1 MQGFIIKLTRAREED
16 MIVTIIAEENLQTLY
31 RFYGARHSP
40 INIGFKVD
48 FEVEHS
54 LKSSIGRLRDVIHLG
69 YPWMGQYERIRLWQ
83 QFISLFYPHLKDSEE
98 IGGFY
103 FSLLNDAASRWKDQN
118 PKRVAVESYVRL
130 LQHEG
135 RLHRELHCFF
145 CDHPIEEDIS
155 LIRAFLPAH
164 QNCSHT
170 LSINPKGLEWLYS
183 EGSSL
188 FLDDREIERLWYVVN
203 EGL

>member
-16 MIVTIIAEENLQTLY
+16 TIVTIIAEESLQTLY

-40 INIGFKVD
+40 INIGYKID
-48 FEVEHS
+48 FETEHS

-69 YPWMGQYERIRLWQ
+69 YPWLTRFDRIRLWQ
-83 QFISLFYPHLKDSEE
+83 QFIALFHPHLKDAED
-98 IGGFY
+98 IGSFY
-103 FSLLNDAASRWKDQN
+103 FTLLEDAASRWNDQN

-130 LQHEG
+130 LEHEG
-135 RLHRELHCFF
+135 RLHKEMHCFF
-145 CDHPIEEDIS
+145 CDAPIEGDIS

-164 QNCSHT
+164 KNCAHT
-170 LSINPKGLEWLYS
+170 LSINIKGLEWLYAH
-183 EGSSL
+183 GSTL
-188 FLDDREIERLWYVVN
+188 FLDDREIERLWYVIN

>member
-1 MQGFIIKLTRAREED
+1 MQGFIIKLTRSREED

-40 INIGFKVD
+40 INIGFKID

-54 LKSSIGRLRDVIHLG
+54 IKTSIGRLRDVIHLG

-98 IGGFY
+98 IGSFY
-103 FSLLNDAASRWKDQN
+103 FSLLNDAAARWKDQN

-130 LQHEG
+130 LEHEG

-145 CDHPIEEDIS
+145 CDEPIDDEIS

-164 QNCSHT
+164 KQCSHT
-170 LSINPKGLEWLYS
+170 LSINPKGLEWLYR
-183 EGSSL
+183 EGSAL
-188 FLDDREIERLWYVVN
+188 FLDDREIERLWYVIS